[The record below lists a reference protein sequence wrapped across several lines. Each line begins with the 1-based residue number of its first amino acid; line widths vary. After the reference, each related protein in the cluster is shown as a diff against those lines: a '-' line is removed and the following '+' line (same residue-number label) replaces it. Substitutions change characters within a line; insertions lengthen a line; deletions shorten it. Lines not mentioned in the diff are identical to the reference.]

1 MPIEHNCIEEGDA
14 LHYKYYCSCFIL
26 RKIPVSMSRPLPG
39 ENIPIWGS
47 YLKALRAAP
56 ILVKSLTSSVAMA
69 TAEYISQKSA
79 GVDDGKRMNT
89 FVMWGL
95 FLGIP
100 NHFWQQL
107 IATYGP
113 DPLKSMW
120 NFLATLAID
129 HVCWKVPILYIFVTY
144 VTWRHSGEN
153 CTLRDALGA
162 FQKSESFNAKSIC
175 RCVAY
180 CPDIQFLGYS
190 FAFKDIIYERNFAV
204 LDHILG
210 ICNQRKEKWPEKY

>member
-1 MPIEHNCIEEGDA
+1 
-14 LHYKYYCSCFIL
+14 
-26 RKIPVSMSRPLPG
+26 MSRPLPG

-153 CTLRDALGA
+153 CTLRDAWEHSKKVNPSMQKASVVVWPTAQIFNFLVIPVPLRTLYMNVTLLFWTIYLA
-162 FQKSESFNAKSIC
+162 FATRGKRSGQKNKVDEQ
-175 RCVAY
+175 REM
-180 CPDIQFLGYS
+180 
-190 FAFKDIIYERNFAV
+190 IIITQRNRIFFSRERNQ
-204 LDHILG
+204 IL
-210 ICNQRKEKWPEKY
+210 